1 MAKAKDPPTDA
12 LPSLAEK
19 YNELKRVG
27 ILTKDIASGKIIN
40 DWSKAIEKAA
50 SKPETV
56 DVSPSISTLL
66 AVKDEEELV
75 RILRTGNTTSC

>member
-19 YNELKRVG
+19 YNEMKRVG
-27 ILTKDIASGKIIN
+27 ILTKDSASGKMIN
-40 DWSKAIEKAA
+40 DWNKTIEKAA
-50 SKPETV
+50 PKPETV
-56 DVSPSISTLL
+56 DVSPSISSLL

-75 RILRTGNTTSC
+75 CILFLIIL